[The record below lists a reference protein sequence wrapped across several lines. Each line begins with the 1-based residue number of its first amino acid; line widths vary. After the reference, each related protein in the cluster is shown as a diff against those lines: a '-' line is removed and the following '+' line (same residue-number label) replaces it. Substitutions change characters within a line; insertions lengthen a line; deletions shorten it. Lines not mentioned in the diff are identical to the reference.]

1 MYNFTILKKC
11 KFVKKNILM
20 KLKVKNLAILS
31 IVLIVSCAKNPF
43 TGKSTMAFV
52 PNSQIFPSAFQQYG
66 QFLSENKVVIG
77 TSDAKRIET
86 IGMKIRTAA
95 ERWLNANNHS
105 DYLEGYAWEYKLVE
119 SKELNAWCMPGGKI
133 VFYTGILPICK
144 DDAGIA
150 AVMGHEVAHALANH
164 GQQRMSAGL
173 LQQLGAVGTQVAIGN
188 KDSQTQ
194 ALVMQAYGVGSQV
207 GGMLPFSRSH
217 ESEADMIGL
226 TLMAIAGY
234 DPINAVKVWERMS
247 TISNGQAPPEILSTH
262 PSNETR
268 IKELTSLV
276 PKAKVEAAKFGV
288 TFK

>member
-1 MYNFTILKKC
+1 MKTVLK
-11 KFVKKNILM
+11 
-20 KLKVKNLAILS
+20 S
-31 IVLIVSCAKNPF
+31 IVIVAITVVSCAKNPF

-66 QFLSENKVVIG
+66 QFLSENKVLKG
-77 TSDAKRIET
+77 TADAKRITT
-86 IGMKIRTAA
+86 IGTKIKTAS
-95 ERWLNANNHS
+95 ERYLNAVGKS
-105 DYLEGYAWEYKLVE
+105 DYLKDYAWEYNLVD
-119 SKELNAWCMPGGKI
+119 SKEVNAWCMPGGKI

-173 LQQLGAVGTQVAIGN
+173 LQQLGAVGTQIAVGN
-188 KDSQTQ
+188 KNEQTQ
-194 ALVMQAYGVGSQV
+194 ALAMQAYGAASQV
-207 GGMLPFSRSH
+207 GAMLPFSRAH

-247 TISNGQAPPEILSTH
+247 AQSGGQAPPEILSTH
-262 PSNETR
+262 PSNQTR
-268 IKELTSLV
+268 INELTALL
-276 PKAKVEAAKFGV
+276 PQAKAEAAKFGV

>member
-1 MYNFTILKKC
+1 
-11 KFVKKNILM
+11 M
-20 KLKVKNLAILS
+20 KSS
-31 IVLIVSCAKNPF
+31 IKIFIGLVFVLIVSCAKNPF

-52 PNSQIFPSAFQQYG
+52 SNNQIFSMSFQQYD
-66 QFLSENKVVIG
+66 QFLSENKVIKG
-77 TSDAKRIET
+77 TADAKKIET
-86 IGMKIRTAA
+86 IGMKIKTAA
-95 ERWLNANNHS
+95 ERFLNANGNS
-105 DYLEGYAWEYKLVE
+105 GYLDGYEWEYNLVE

-133 VFYTGILPICK
+133 VFYTGILPVCK

-173 LQQLGAVGTQVAIGN
+173 LQQLGAVGAQVAVGN
-188 KDSQTQ
+188 KSAETQ
-194 ALVMQAYGVGSQV
+194 ALVMQAYGVGSNV

-234 DPINAVKVWERMS
+234 NPENAVALWERMS
-247 TISNGQAPPEILSTH
+247 ALGGQAPPEILSTH
-262 PSNETR
+262 PSNATR
-268 IKELTSLV
+268 IKELTALV
-276 PKAKVEAAKFGV
+276 PGAKKEAAKFGV

>member
-1 MYNFTILKKC
+1 
-11 KFVKKNILM
+11 
-20 KLKVKNLAILS
+20 
-31 IVLIVSCAKNPF
+31 
-43 TGKSTMAFV
+43 
-52 PNSQIFPSAFQQYG
+52 
-66 QFLSENKVVIG
+66 
-77 TSDAKRIET
+77 
-86 IGMKIRTAA
+86 
-95 ERWLNANNHS
+95 
-105 DYLEGYAWEYKLVE
+105 
-119 SKELNAWCMPGGKI
+119 MPGGKI

-173 LQQLGAVGTQVAIGN
+173 LQQLGAVGTQVAVGN
-188 KDSQTQ
+188 KDPETQ
-194 ALVMQAYGVGSQV
+194 ALIMQAYGVGTQV
-207 GGMLPFSRSH
+207 GGMLPFSRAH

-247 TISNGQAPPEILSTH
+247 ANSGGQAPPEILSTH

-268 IKELTSLV
+268 IKELTALV
-276 PKAKVEAAKFGV
+276 PQAKAEAAKFGV